1 MAYSVFRKNNS
12 EPGAS
17 QKQDCRVQYHAY
29 EYAHA
34 WISPVRAAA
43 QGLKISLDFPF
54 NPVGKTLWGRQASA
68 ACEMFEDLTRRYGK
82 PEFGL
87 SETLVD
93 GDMVAVAEDV
103 VLRRNFGDLKR
114 FTRDT
119 PAPRNDPKVLL
130 IAPMS
135 GHYATL
141 LRDTVRAMLPEH
153 DVYITDWRDA
163 REIPLGH
170 GSFGLDDYTDY
181 LIDFLRF
188 LGPDT
193 HVIAVC
199 QPAVPALVATAVLAM
214 SDDPCQ
220 PKSLTLMGGPIDTRR
235 NPTVVNT
242 HAESKDMAWFERM
255 VISTVPFPN
264 LGFMRKVYP
273 GFVQLSGF
281 MAMNIDRHINAH
293 HRHFDNLVK
302 GDADPVDAHKAFY
315 EEYMSVMD
323 LPAEFFLETIK
334 TVFKEH
340 LIPTG
345 RMTHRGASVD
355 FGAIQKTTLM
365 TVEGE
370 KDDICAVGQTQAA
383 QELCPNIPD
392 ARRRHYVQP
401 EVGHYGVFNGRRWR
415 TEIQPRIRDMIRGE

>member
-1 MAYSVFRKNNS
+1 M
-12 EPGAS
+12 
-17 QKQDCRVQYHAY
+17 QYHAY

-34 WISPVRAAA
+34 WVSPVRAAA
-43 QGLKISLDFPF
+43 QGLKLSLDLPF
-54 NPVGKTLWGRQASA
+54 NPVGKSLWGRQASA
-68 ACEMFEDLTRRYGK
+68 ACEMFEGLTRRYGK
-82 PEFGL
+82 PEFGI
-87 SETLVD
+87 SEILVD
-93 GDMVAVAEDV
+93 GDMVAVAEDI
-103 VLRRNFGDLKR
+103 VLKRDFGDLKH

-119 PAPRNDPKVLL
+119 PKPRNDPKVLL
-130 IAPMS
+130 VAPMS

-141 LRDTVRAMLPEH
+141 LRDTVRTMIPEH

-163 REIPLGH
+163 REIPLAQ

-199 QPAVPALVATAVLAM
+199 QPAVPALVAAALLAM
-214 SDDPCQ
+214 ADDPCQ

-242 HAESKDMAWFERM
+242 HAESKDMAWFERT

-264 LGFMRKVYP
+264 AGFMRKVYP

-281 MAMNIDRHINAH
+281 MAMNLDRHINAH
-293 HRHFDNLVK
+293 HQHFDNLVT
-302 GDADPVDAHKAFY
+302 GDADSVDAHKAFY

-323 LPAEFFLETIK
+323 LPAAFFLETVK

-340 LIPTG
+340 LLPTG
-345 RMTHRGASVD
+345 RMTHRGAPVD

-370 KDDICAVGQTQAA
+370 KDDICSVGQTQAA
-383 QELCPNIPD
+383 HELCPNVPD
-392 ARRRHYVQP
+392 ALRRHYVQP

>member
-1 MAYSVFRKNNS
+1 
-12 EPGAS
+12 
-17 QKQDCRVQYHAY
+17 
-29 EYAHA
+29 
-34 WISPVRAAA
+34 
-43 QGLKISLDFPF
+43 
-54 NPVGKTLWGRQASA
+54 
-68 ACEMFEDLTRRYGK
+68 
-82 PEFGL
+82 
-87 SETLVD
+87 
-93 GDMVAVAEDV
+93 
-103 VLRRNFGDLKR
+103 
-114 FTRDT
+114 
-119 PAPRNDPKVLL
+119 
-130 IAPMS
+130 
-135 GHYATL
+135 
-141 LRDTVRAMLPEH
+141 
-153 DVYITDWRDA
+153 VYITDWRDA
-163 REIPLGH
+163 REIPLAQ

-199 QPAVPALVATAVLAM
+199 QPAVPALVAAALLAM
-214 SDDPCQ
+214 ADDPCQ

-242 HAESKDMAWFERM
+242 HAESKDMAWFERT

-264 LGFMRKVYP
+264 AGFMRKVYP

-281 MAMNIDRHINAH
+281 MAMNLDRHINAH
-293 HRHFDNLVK
+293 HQHFDNLVT
-302 GDADPVDAHKAFY
+302 GDADSVDAHKAFY

-323 LPAEFFLETIK
+323 LPAAFFLETVK

-340 LIPTG
+340 LLPTG
-345 RMTHRGASVD
+345 RMTHRGAPVD

-370 KDDICAVGQTQAA
+370 KDDICSVGQTQAA
-383 QELCPNIPD
+383 HELCPNVPD
-392 ARRRHYVQP
+392 ALRRHYVQP